1 MTRCIAKP
9 MSFFLILSFL
19 LFNFSIHKAN
29 AEMVATETVLSVSKK
44 QNSREHLYK
53 FLDRQDVQKAMEY
66 QGINPEEAKAR
77 INSLSDAEVTRI
89 AEILDQLPAGGS
101 AVGAVIGAA
110 VFIFVVLLI
119 TDLLG
124 LTHVFSFVNR

>member
-1 MTRCIAKP
+1 MTRSIAKP
-9 MSFFLILSFL
+9 MSLFLILSFL

-29 AEMVATETVLSVSKK
+29 AEMVATETVLGVSKK

-66 QGINPEEAKAR
+66 QGINPEEAKSR

-89 AEILDQLPAGGS
+89 AGILDQLPAGGS

-124 LTHVFSFVNR
+124 LTHVFSFINR

>member
-1 MTRCIAKP
+1 
-9 MSFFLILSFL
+9 
-19 LFNFSIHKAN
+19 
-29 AEMVATETVLSVSKK
+29 
-44 QNSREHLYK
+44 
-53 FLDRQDVQKAMEY
+53 MED
-66 QGINPEEAKAR
+66 QGINPEEAKSR

-89 AEILDQLPAGGS
+89 AGILDQLPAGGS

-124 LTHVFSFVNR
+124 LTHVFSFINR